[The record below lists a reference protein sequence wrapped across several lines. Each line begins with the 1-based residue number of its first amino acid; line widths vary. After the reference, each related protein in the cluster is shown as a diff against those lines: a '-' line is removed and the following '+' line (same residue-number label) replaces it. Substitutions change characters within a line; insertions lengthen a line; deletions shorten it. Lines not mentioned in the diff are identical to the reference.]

1 MKNNIYSII
10 LLCLFGPLACHSPN
24 ERQSDEAVGP
34 GGWLKGDTN
43 EKLDEVAHQLG
54 GFSRTMVEV
63 GYRYSELYWA
73 GQDENWKY
81 ADHQIEHIIEA
92 MEDGLKRRPE
102 RKASSH
108 EFMEEVLPAM
118 EDLVQKGDK
127 TEFLEGFKSLTASCN
142 HCHNQE
148 GEEFIV
154 IREPEIRTSPVR
166 FR

>member
-1 MKNNIYSII
+1 MNVHNYFLIGMF
-10 LLCLFGPLACHSPN
+10 LFLTIGCQVSHQEDS
-24 ERQSDEAVGP
+24 QVAVGP
-34 GGWLKGDTN
+34 GGWLKGNSD
-43 EKLDEVAHQLG
+43 EKFDEVAHQLG

-81 ADHQIEHIIEA
+81 AEHQIEHILEA

-102 RKASSH
+102 RKPSST
-108 EFMEEVLPAM
+108 EFMEEVLPKM
-118 EDLVQKGDK
+118 EELVDQGDK
-127 TEFLEGFKSLTASCN
+127 AAFLEGFKTFTASCN
-142 HCHNQE
+142 QCHNQE

-154 IREPEIRTSPVR
+154 IREPQERTSPVR